1 MSAPILSF
9 AQARLPLSGRDQAG
23 WDQAGRSQASGNQ
36 AGGGRVSA
44 PITLELMPGSL
55 VVIDPQGADEAA
67 TLADACVGLVAP
79 LGGGVLFRGGDWQA
93 MGAAAANAARA
104 QIGHCF
110 AGGAWLGHLSM
121 MENLTLAQ
129 RFYGQIPEAALV
141 AQAAALARIFGLPGV
156 PTGLPRTLHR
166 ADLARASLVRAFLGR
181 PILVVLEEPRS
192 DLPAAVTAPLVH
204 ATRRV
209 RDRGGAVLWLT
220 QGGAL
225 AEPEIPADARYRLA
239 GGRLIPARAEL
250 AA

>member
-1 MSAPILSF
+1 VSGPVLSF
-9 AQARLPLSGRDQAG
+9 AQARLPLSGRD
-23 WDQAGRSQASGNQ
+23 R

-55 VVIDPQGADEAA
+55 VVIDPQGPDGAA
-67 TLADACVGLVAP
+67 VLADACAGLAAP
-79 LGGGVLFRGGDWQA
+79 LGGGVLFQGRDWQA
-93 MGAAAANAARA
+93 MSRAEAKAARA
-104 QIGHCF
+104 EIGHCF

-129 RFYGQIPEAALV
+129 RFYGQIPDSALV
-141 AQAAALARIFGLPGV
+141 AQAAALARLFGLPGV

-181 PILVVLEEPRS
+181 PGLVVLEEPLT
-192 DLPAAVTAPLVH
+192 DLPGAATAPLVH

-225 AEPEIPADARYRLA
+225 AEPDIPADARYRLA
-239 GGRLIPARAEL
+239 GGRLIPARAER